1 LPDVDEPFYY
11 SAIKFISMKKVL
23 TVFLVFLIAFQLK
36 VRADEGMWLLSLLQQ
51 VNMDEMKEMGLEL
64 TAEQIYSVNNASLKD
79 AVGALDY
86 GSCTAELI
94 SGEGLLLTNHHCG
107 YGEIQYHSS
116 VEHDYLKNGFWAM
129 SREEELP
136 NEGKTISFLVRM
148 EEVTDRI
155 RAEVLEDMTPE
166 EQAGAMRT
174 ITGAIRSEATE
185 GTHYEAQVRPMF
197 EGNRYFLFV
206 LETYRDVRLVGAPPE
221 SIGKFGADTDN
232 WMWPRHTGDFA
243 LFRVYTGPD
252 GKPAEYSPDNI
263 PLNPKHHLPVS
274 LKGYEKDDFA
284 MVLGFPGSTT
294 RYMTSWEV
302 QQLLD
307 IEHPNRIKIRGIKQE
322 IMMEDM
328 QADPRVR
335 IQYASKYSRSS
346 NYWKYSIGQSRGLK
360 NLGVVAKKEAEEE
373 AFLDWINQNNDRK
386 DYYGEALDM
395 IREGVAESLDYAS
408 AWQYL
413 LECIYLG
420 MESVNAGFGL
430 RELHAVLS
438 NEEAGQEAVD
448 EIVKSMK
455 DKSEDFFKDYNAATD
470 KKVMTAMIELLLADV
485 ELNYLPEFVQEVQT
499 KYKGNAEKYVDKYFA
514 KAMMVDQERLY
525 EFLDDPK
532 LKKLEKDP
540 AYLAAVSFFAKF
552 GEMRGAMMSYSTKIE
567 EGKRLYMKGRIEMYP
582 DKDFYPNANSTMRL
596 TYGSVGDYEPR
607 DAVRYLHYTTL
618 SGVMEK
624 EDPDNYEF
632 VVLPRLKEL
641 YETKDYGQYGE
652 NGEMYVCFTTNN
664 DITGGN
670 SGSPVIN
677 GKGELIGLAFDGNW
691 EAMSGDVAFEPELQ
705 KCINV
710 DIRYVLFVIDKFAG
724 ATHLVDEMTLVK

>member
-1 LPDVDEPFYY
+1 
-11 SAIKFISMKKVL
+11 MKKLL
-23 TVFLVFLIAFQLK
+23 TVFLAFLFSFQLNL
-36 VRADEGMWLLSLLQQ
+36 RADEGMWLLSLIQK

-116 VEHDYLKNGFWAM
+116 VEHDYLKDGFWAM

-136 NEGKTISFLVRM
+136 NEGKTVSFLVQM
-148 EEVTDRI
+148 EEVTDR
-155 RAEVLEDMTPE
+155 VLADVTDEMGFQE
-166 EQAGAMRT
+166 RS
-174 ITGAIRSEATE
+174 GAIRGVIEEIRNEATE

-197 EGNRYFLFV
+197 EGNRYFLFI
-206 LETYRDVRLVGAPPE
+206 LETFRDVRLVGAPPE

-252 GKPAEYSPDNI
+252 GKPADYSPENI
-263 PLNPKHHLPVS
+263 PLKPKHYLPVS

-284 MVLGFPGSTT
+284 MILGFPGSTT

-302 QQLLD
+302 QRLLD
-307 IEHPNRIKIRGIKQE
+307 IDHPTRIKIRGIKQD
-322 IMMEDM
+322 IMMADM
-328 QADPRVR
+328 QADPKVR

-360 NLGVVAKKEAEEE
+360 NLGVVAKKQKQEQ
-373 AFLDWINQNNDRK
+373 AFLDWIAEDPARQEE
-386 DYYGEALDM
+386 YGNALEL
-395 IREGVAESLDYAS
+395 ISEGVEESRNYEKV
-408 AWQYL
+408 WQYM

-430 RELHAVLS
+430 REIHQVLS
-438 NEEAGQEAVD
+438 QDTVNQEAVAAVA
-448 EIVKSMK
+448 EGLKERAV
-455 DKSEDFFKDYNAATD
+455 DFYKDYHAPTD
-470 KKVMTAMIELLLADV
+470 KKVMTAMLELFIENV
-485 ELNYLPEFVQEVQT
+485 EPAFYPSFIAEIED
-499 KYKGNAEKYVDKYFA
+499 KYKGKVEKYVDKYF
-514 KAMMVDQERLY
+514 KKSMVVDEEKFY
-525 EFLDDPK
+525 EFLEDPD
-532 LKKLEKDP
+532 LKTLEKDP
-540 AYLAAVSFFAKF
+540 TFAAATSFFAKF
-552 GEMRGAMMSYSTKIE
+552 GELRGGMMSYGQKIR
-567 EGKRLYMKGRIEMYP
+567 EGSQLYLKGLIEMYP
-582 DKDFYPNANSTMRL
+582 ERDFYPDANSTMRL
-596 TYGSVGDYEPR
+596 TYGTVGDYKAR
-607 DAVRYLHYTTL
+607 DAVWYSHYTTL
-618 SGVMEK
+618 KGVMEK

-632 VVLPRLKEL
+632 VVSPRLKEL
-641 YETKDYGQYGE
+641 YEAKDYGQYAAEDGQ
-652 NGEMYVCFTTNN
+652 MYVCFTTNN

-677 GKGELIGLAFDGNW
+677 GNGELIGVAFDGNW

-705 KCINV
+705 KTISV
-710 DIRYVLFVIDKFAG
+710 DIRYVLFVIDKYAG

>member
-1 LPDVDEPFYY
+1 
-11 SAIKFISMKKVL
+11 MKKLL
-23 TVFLVFLIAFQLK
+23 TVFLAFLFSFQLNL
-36 VRADEGMWLLSLLQQ
+36 RADEGMWLLSLIQK

-116 VEHDYLKNGFWAM
+116 VEHDYLKDGFWAM

-136 NEGKTISFLVRM
+136 NEGKTVSFLVRM
-148 EEVTDRI
+148 EEVTDR
-155 RAEVLEDMTPE
+155 VLADVTDEMGFQE
-166 EQAGAMRT
+166 RS
-174 ITGAIRSEATE
+174 GAIRGVIEEIRNEATE

-197 EGNRYFLFV
+197 EGNRYFLFI
-206 LETYRDVRLVGAPPE
+206 LETFRDVRLVGAPPE

-252 GKPAEYSPDNI
+252 GKPADYSPENI
-263 PLNPKHHLPVS
+263 PLKPKHYLPVS

-284 MVLGFPGSTT
+284 MILGFPGSTT

-302 QQLLD
+302 QRLLD
-307 IEHPNRIKIRGIKQE
+307 IDHPTRIKIRGIKQD
-322 IMMEDM
+322 IMMADM
-328 QADPRVR
+328 QADPKVR

-360 NLGVVAKKEAEEE
+360 NLGVVAKKQKQEQ
-373 AFLDWINQNNDRK
+373 AFLDWIAEDPARQEE
-386 DYYGEALDM
+386 YGNALEL
-395 IREGVAESLDYAS
+395 ISEGVEESRNYEKV
-408 AWQYL
+408 WQYM

-430 RELHAVLS
+430 REIHQVLS
-438 NEEAGQEAVD
+438 QDTVNQEAVAAVA
-448 EIVKSMK
+448 EGLKERAV
-455 DKSEDFFKDYNAATD
+455 DFYKDYHAPTD
-470 KKVMTAMIELLLADV
+470 KKVMTAMLELFIENV
-485 ELNYLPEFVQEVQT
+485 EPAFYPSFIAEIED
-499 KYKGNAEKYVDKYFA
+499 KYKGKVEKYVDKYF
-514 KAMMVDQERLY
+514 KKSMVVDEEKFY
-525 EFLDDPK
+525 EFLEDPD
-532 LKKLEKDP
+532 LKTLEKDP
-540 AYLAAVSFFAKF
+540 TFAAATSFFAKF
-552 GEMRGAMMSYSTKIE
+552 GELRGGMMSYGQKIR
-567 EGKRLYMKGRIEMYP
+567 EGSQLYLKGLIEMYP
-582 DKDFYPNANSTMRL
+582 ERDFYPDANSTMRL
-596 TYGSVGDYEPR
+596 TYGTVGDYKAR
-607 DAVRYLHYTTL
+607 DAVWYSHYTTL
-618 SGVMEK
+618 KGVMEK

-632 VVLPRLKEL
+632 VVSPRLKEL
-641 YETKDYGQYGE
+641 YEAKDYGQYAAEDGQ
-652 NGEMYVCFTTNN
+652 MYVCFTTNN

-677 GKGELIGLAFDGNW
+677 GNGELIGVAFDGNW

-705 KCINV
+705 KTISV
-710 DIRYVLFVIDKFAG
+710 DIRYVLFVIDKYAG